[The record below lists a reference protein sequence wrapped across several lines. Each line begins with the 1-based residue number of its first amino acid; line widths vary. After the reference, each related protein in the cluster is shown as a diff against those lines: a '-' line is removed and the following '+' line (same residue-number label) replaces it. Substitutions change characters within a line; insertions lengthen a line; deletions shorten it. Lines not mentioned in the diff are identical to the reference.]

1 MEVEK
6 EIKKMTL
13 GHEIGAGAACLKCKD
28 KCEGFELHFWRKICR
43 NCKCGLTDHDVQM
56 NSDDNRKVGKLF
68 EDTKYTGLIAKLK
81 TDGVPTYKGNQVTF
95 SISASP
101 ISGTAVPYSPQSAHN
116 VPANAGYG
124 DGDGAGYGS
133 GDGAGYG
140 SGAGYGAGAGSGAG
154 AGAGSGAGAGYGAGA
169 GSGAGAGAGS
179 GAGAGYGAG
188 AGPGA
193 GYGSVAGAGPG
204 AGYGAG
210 SGAGA
215 GPATMPKPGA
225 IRATAVSANVVP
237 VRKDAVP
244 LKSVTYE
251 WAPPGVKQHMAVRYI
266 ELLPPE
272 RRPIAGTEGA
282 AYRRQQM
289 AVQLPEHDQDP
300 SKCHELTPAEVKQMQ
315 QFVRKYKDE
324 ALGVGDIK
332 LPEEMMGQ
340 EGGPGQG
347 APGMGRHGM
356 GAPGLPVGTGG
367 SFGPGVGAGGSFGPG
382 VGAGGSFGP
391 GVGAG
396 GSFGPGVG
404 AGGSFGPGV
413 GAGGSFGPGVGARGS
428 FGPGVGAGGSFGP
441 GAGGSFGPGVG
452 AGGSFGPGVGAGG
465 SFGPG
470 VGPGGSVGP
479 GIVSGVAFGPG
490 IVSGVAF
497 GPGGSGHRT
506 RLGSGSILGLASP
519 PGMGAGYPGAGEG
532 GPGDM
537 GTAATAGAM
546 GIPGAPGDHLAGPCG
561 HYSCHQCQLTM
572 RQGEPAVYAERAGYD
587 NLWHPACFVCCT
599 CSELLVDMIYFWKK
613 GQLYC
618 GRHYGDSEK
627 PRCGGCDEL
636 IFSNEYT
643 QAEDQNWHLKHF
655 CCFDC
660 DCVLAGETY
669 VMENNKPVCKPCY
682 MKSHAAVCTACQ
694 NPVEPEA
701 QRVSYGEFHWHAEP
715 QCFQCSCCAKC
726 LIGERFMAIQGM
738 LFCSVECKKKTMT

>member
-1 MEVEK
+1 MLRRDSNNIGELKMEVEK

-13 GHEIGAGAACLKCKD
+13 GHEIGAGAVCLKCKD

-43 NCKCGLTDHDVQM
+43 NCKCGLMDHDVQM
-56 NSDDNRKVGKLF
+56 NSEDNSKVGKLF
-68 EDTKYTGLIAKLK
+68 EDTKYTGLVAKLK

-95 SISASP
+95 SISSSP
-101 ISGTAVPYSPQSAHN
+101 MSATAVPYSPHT

-124 DGDGAGYGS
+124 TGGGAGG
-133 GDGAGYG
+133 GVGAG
-140 SGAGYGAGAGSGAG
+140 AVAGSGARNG
-154 AGAGSGAGAGYGAGA
+154 AGAR
-169 GSGAGAGAGS
+169 
-179 GAGAGYGAG
+179 
-188 AGPGA
+188 
-193 GYGSVAGAGPG
+193 
-204 AGYGAG
+204 
-210 SGAGA
+210 AGA
-215 GPATMPKPGA
+215 GPATMSKPGA
-225 IRATAVSANVVP
+225 IKPNAVSVNVVP
-237 VRKDAVP
+237 VRKDAV
-244 LKSVTYE
+244 KSVTYE
-251 WAPPGVKQHMAVRYI
+251 WAPPGVKQYMAVRYI

-300 SKCHELTPAEVKQMQ
+300 AKCHELTPAEVKQMQ
-315 QFVRKYKDE
+315 QFVRMYKDE

-332 LPEEMMGQ
+332 LPEEMMGLGQ
-340 EGGPGQG
+340 ERGPGQG
-347 APGMGRHGM
+347 APVPEEMMGQ
-356 GAPGLPVGTGG
+356 GLGQQRAAGPVQ
-367 SFGPGVGAGGSFGPG
+367 
-382 VGAGGSFGP
+382 
-391 GVGAG
+391 
-396 GSFGPGVG
+396 
-404 AGGSFGPGV
+404 
-413 GAGGSFGPGVGARGS
+413 
-428 FGPGVGAGGSFGP
+428 
-441 GAGGSFGPGVG
+441 
-452 AGGSFGPGVGAGG
+452 
-465 SFGPG
+465 
-470 VGPGGSVGP
+470 
-479 GIVSGVAFGPG
+479 
-490 IVSGVAF
+490 
-497 GPGGSGHRT
+497 
-506 RLGSGSILGLASP
+506 
-519 PGMGAGYPGAGEG
+519 PGMGAGGYPGAGKGAPE
-532 GPGDM
+532 DM
-537 GTAATAGAM
+537 GTAATTTAGSM
-546 GIPGAPGDHLAGPCG
+546 GTPGAPGAHLAGPCG
-561 HYSCHQCQLTM
+561 QYSCHQCQLPM

-587 NLWHPACFVCCT
+587 KLWHPACFVCCT

-682 MKSHAAVCTACQ
+682 LKSHAVVCTACQ

-701 QRVSYGEFHWHAEP
+701 QRVSTGGFYWHAEP